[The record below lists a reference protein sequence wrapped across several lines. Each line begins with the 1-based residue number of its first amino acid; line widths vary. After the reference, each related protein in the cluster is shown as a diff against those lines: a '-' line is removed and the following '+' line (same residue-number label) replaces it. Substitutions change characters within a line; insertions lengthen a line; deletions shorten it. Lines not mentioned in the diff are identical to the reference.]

1 LCHQQ
6 IFSEIAEFFALIVK
20 MQKLTFKNVTFTT
33 MICFFD
39 KFQNENEI
47 KITILF
53 STFVGSKLKSSAK
66 SFLLTYFK
74 HAIVLDY

>member
-1 LCHQQ
+1 
-6 IFSEIAEFFALIVK
+6 

-39 KFQNENEI
+39 KFQNENE
-47 KITILF
+47 ITILF

>member
-1 LCHQQ
+1 
-6 IFSEIAEFFALIVK
+6 
-20 MQKLTFKNVTFTT
+20 

-74 HAIVLDY
+74 HTMVDDCFGLLEQF

>member
-1 LCHQQ
+1 
-6 IFSEIAEFFALIVK
+6 

-74 HAIVLDY
+74 HTMVDDCFGLLEQF